1 MYSVTVCSAEPC
13 SAKSD
18 VLVSETGGSRIS
30 RMTDE
35 ASKMTTTEISQ
46 TLNTDQGSSFMSYQ
60 VHEFARVS

>member
-13 SAKSD
+13 SAKPD

-35 ASKMTTTEISQ
+35 ASKTTTTEISQ
-46 TLNTDQGSSFMSYQ
+46 TLNTDQGSSFMFYQ
-60 VHEFARVS
+60 VHEFASVS